1 MIIDDLPKIRKKGVI
16 LGIGDGKDKGFGLH
30 CLSRIVYPSNRPP
43 LLEYKLGVIRASPN
57 DSYSRSDANSGVSRR
72 SGTESIDLKIIYK
85 PHSQSQ
91 N

>member
-1 MIIDDLPKIRKKGVI
+1 MQTKGVI
-16 LGIGDGKDKGFGLH
+16 FEIGEGKGKGFGLH
-30 CLSRIVYPSNRPP
+30 CISRIVYPSERPP

-57 DSYSRSDANSGVSRR
+57 DSYSRSDASSGVSRR
-72 SGTESIDLKIIYK
+72 SGTESVDLEIIYK